1 MWRFSFFLAIWKTEK
16 SVCPE
21 TFSSP
26 PKCSKYQLE
35 KQKKKWEPCSKV
47 MLCLFLRVCTH
58 QLSRVHTGLDCGRNS
73 TKFFCWTDS
82 SYLLGECHKHMTVP
96 VMCGIGW
103 LIFIPSHAAKYPLL
117 LISEESVFLPYHLT
131 LSRTL
136 NCYLSQK
143 YFIQKANS
151 MEDSRHTLFRTTFFW
166 WLEDLLRKSEI

>member
-1 MWRFSFFLAIWKTEK
+1 MKNWKI
-16 SVCPE
+16 SLPWNIL
-21 TFSSP
+21 FSSKVLQVPVREAKEEMGAMFKGDAVSVPLCVHP
-26 PKCSKYQLE
+26 PAQQS
-35 KQKKKWEPCSKV
+35 
-47 MLCLFLRVCTH
+47 
-58 QLSRVHTGLDCGRNS
+58 HTGLDCGRNS
-73 TKFFCWTDS
+73 TEFFSWTDS

-103 LIFIPSHAAKYPLL
+103 LIFIPSYAAEYPLL

-143 YFIQKANS
+143 YFIQKTNS

-166 WLEDLLRKSEI
+166 WLEDLLRK